1 MNTIKI
7 KDKEYKIKYTI
18 RAMFIWE
25 NIMEKTFKLETIMD
39 NYVFFYSMILANNPD
54 DMLQWDEFIEA
65 LDENPMLIQELSEAL
80 NAQELLNRMQS
91 NTKATKGGG
100 KQKKS

>member
-91 NTKATKGGG
+91 STKTTKGGG